1 MRRLPLIHIGD
12 QVFGSEGGEVFGAVR
27 EVAPFGRP
35 DLVVFF
41 ENAGDFT
48 IPLEAVSAVHDQ
60 KVVLAMERLPA
71 GVLLAVRQA
80 HAREQQ

>member
-1 MRRLPLIHIGD
+1 MRRLPLVQVGD
-12 QVFGSEGGEVFGAVR
+12 QVFGSEGGEAFGAVR

-35 DLVVFF
+35 DLVVFV

-48 IPLEAVSAVHDQ
+48 IPLRAVRAVHDR
-60 KVVLAMERLPA
+60 KVVLAMERLPS

-80 HAREQQ
+80 HAREQR